1 MYSGLDLNQG
11 HAYNKVKPRSEL
23 KHLVRFQLILR
34 LKLTK
39 MFQLRLRFK
48 LFLKLTD

>member
-1 MYSGLDLNQG
+1 VYSGLRLNQG
-11 HAYNKVKPRSEL
+11 HAYNKVKPHSKL

-39 MFQLRLRFK
+39 MFQLRLRF
-48 LFLKLTD
+48 